1 MSTAE
6 ANAQWAARCGCLRR
20 AGVGHAFLSPGSRNT
35 PLLLAFR
42 NAGVPSTIVVDER
55 SSGFVALGWIRSSGL
70 AAALISTSGSAPFHY
85 GPAVAEADASSLP
98 LVVLSADRPE
108 RLRAAVQCRRACK
121 RTCCPNSSGRASI
134 YLHRSMEQKPLM

>member
-6 ANAQWAARCGCLRR
+6 ANAQWAARLVDACVA

-42 NAGVPSTIVVDER
+42 NAGVPSTSVVDER

-85 GPAVAEADASSLP
+85 GPAVA
-98 LVVLSADRPE
+98 R
-108 RLRAAVQCRRACK
+108 RMHRRCRWWF
-121 RTCCPNSSGRASI
+121 
-134 YLHRSMEQKPLM
+134 